1 MRRIV
6 VLVLVLFIPMSLL
19 FSQQVRLKS
28 NNVTTVLNELKV
40 DKDLRNAT
48 VGFYAIDL
56 NTNEIIADL
65 NSNLSMK
72 PASTMKLITT
82 AAALETLGADFRF
95 QTKLA
100 YTGKIDTA
108 HNILHGNVIIIGG
121 GDPSLGSKYFSS
133 TADADFIHKWIVAI
147 KKLGIDSIDG
157 NIISDA
163 SKYSQDM
170 VPPTWSWEDIGN
182 YFGAGACGLTCFDN
196 LYTLY
201 YNTSSYVGGK
211 TYITKIEPE
220 IPGLIIENTVTSAN
234 SNSDNSYIYGAP
246 YTYNRTI
253 RGELPKGKTDYKVK
267 GSMPDPALFLAQ
279 ELKRNLIG
287 EGLGVNGEATTLRIL
302 NDSIQSFDYKII
314 TITLSPNLSDIVSI
328 LNTKSINLFAEH
340 LLIETALKISGVND
354 TKSSADVIEGF
365 WGLKGMDTSGMSM
378 NDGSG
383 LSYYNYINPKQLV
396 FVLNYMCNNSKN
408 FDVYYSSLPISGQT
422 GTLRSVCVN
431 TIADGKIHA
440 KSGSIRKVR
449 CYAGYTVSNS
459 GREIA
464 FAMMLNNF
472 NCSDSNA
479 RKKLEKLMIAMVDLN
494 I

>member
-1 MRRIV
+1 
-6 VLVLVLFIPMSLL
+6 
-19 FSQQVRLKS
+19 LKS
-28 NNVTTVLNELKV
+28 NFFTKVLNELKY
-40 DKDLRNAT
+40 DRDLRNAT

-72 PASTMKLITT
+72 PASTMKLFTT
-82 AAALETLGADFRF
+82 SAALETLGSNYRF

-108 HNILHGNVIIIGG
+108 QNILHGNIIIIGG
-121 GDPSLGSKYFSS
+121 GDPSLGSKYFLS
-133 TADADFIHKWIVAI
+133 TANAGFIDKWIVAI

-163 SKYSQDM
+163 SKYSRDM

-182 YFGAGACGLTCFDN
+182 YFGAGACGLTCFDDM
-196 LYTLY
+196 YTLY
-201 YNTSSYVGGK
+201 FKTSSYVGGK
-211 TYITKIEPE
+211 TYITKIKPE
-220 IPGLIIENTVTSAN
+220 IPELQIENTVKSAN
-234 SNSDNSYIYGAP
+234 TYSDNSYIYGAP

-253 RGELPKGKTDYKVK
+253 RGKLPRGKKDYKVK

-287 EGLGVNGEATTLRIL
+287 KGLGVRGKATTFRIL
-302 NDSIQSFDYKII
+302 NDSIQNFDYKLI
-314 TITLSPNLSDIVSI
+314 TITFSPNLSDIVSV
-328 LNTKSINLFAEH
+328 LNKKSINLFAEH
-340 LLIETALKISGVND
+340 LLIETAIKIAGVND
-354 TKSSADVIEGF
+354 TKNAANVIEGF
-365 WGLKGMDTSGMSM
+365 WKLKGMNTSGMSM

-383 LSYYNYINPKQLV
+383 LSYYNYINPQQLV
-396 FVLNYMCNNSKN
+396 FVLNYMRNKSKN
-408 FDVYYSSLPISGQT
+408 FDVFYSSLPVSGKS
-422 GTLRSVCVN
+422 GTLRHVCVN
-431 TIADGKIHA
+431 TSAQGKIHA

-449 CYAGYTVSNS
+449 CYAGYTVSAS

-479 RKKLEKLMIAMVDLN
+479 RKKLEKIMIAMVDLD